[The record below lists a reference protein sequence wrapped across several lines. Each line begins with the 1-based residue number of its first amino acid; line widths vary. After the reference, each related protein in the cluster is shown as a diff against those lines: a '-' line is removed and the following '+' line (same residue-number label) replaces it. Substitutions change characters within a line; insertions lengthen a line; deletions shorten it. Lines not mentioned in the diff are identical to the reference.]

1 MEKSRSG
8 KMEIF
13 IKLSPP
19 AFDRLRRHIDADSA
33 ARESIERASRIDHS
47 VEGVLF
53 AGYSIP
59 CDDEQARIILE
70 TARQHFPEILPDI
83 EKAMALGRSTR

>member
-1 MEKSRSG
+1 
-8 KMEIF
+8 MEIFF
-13 IKLSPP
+13 IKLSPS
-19 AFDRLRRHIDADSA
+19 AFNRLRRHIDADSA
-33 ARESIERASRIDHS
+33 AYESIERATRIDYT

-70 TARQHFPEILPDI
+70 TARQHSPEILPDI
-83 EKAMALGRSTR
+83 EKAVALARSTR

>member
-1 MEKSRSG
+1 
-8 KMEIF
+8 MEIF
-13 IKLSPP
+13 IKLSPS
-19 AFDRLRRHIDADSA
+19 AFNRLRRHIDADSTA
-33 ARESIERASRIDHS
+33 HESIERATRIEYT

-70 TARQHFPEILPDI
+70 TAKQHFPEILPDI
-83 EKAMALGRSTR
+83 EKAVARARSTR

>member
-1 MEKSRSG
+1 
-8 KMEIF
+8 MEIF
-13 IKLSPP
+13 IKLSPS
-19 AFDRLRRHIDADSA
+19 AFDRLRRYIDADSA
-33 ARESIERASRIDHS
+33 AHESIERATRIDYT

-70 TARQHFPEILPDI
+70 TAKQHFPEILPDI
-83 EKAMALGRSTR
+83 EKAVARARSTR